1 MVKSNTKG
9 NNSPIL
15 TWRLALT
22 LAAACL
28 LAALI
33 FSFISTRFSN
43 TAGWIS
49 FFIVTFFMACLSA
62 LCWRLLNKENPPRR
76 LGTVL
81 IAAVL
86 LRMAVGA
93 FLYIAL
99 PIYGHASPLET
110 SGYVMADAGKRDQAA
125 YQLAETEKPLYTA
138 FITRRGIDQYGGMLF
153 ISAFVYRYAGEID
166 PTSLAHYPLLIVII
180 TAFISSLAVLFIWA
194 FTNRLWGMS
203 TGMLAASILMVYPE
217 AVLLGSSQM
226 REGFTITL
234 TVIALYGLVRFFQER
249 TWVGAAWMLL
259 ALTLSLP
266 LSPPYAALLLVT
278 LFIAAVPLARLY
290 TVELRIHKGAI
301 AALSILVI
309 ACITAGLW
317 LSLRQFTPEG
327 MSNPIA
333 MLEWWF
339 RKSSDLQTHLT
350 KLDSGW
356 TQKALRT
363 APGWIHLPLI
373 LVYGSVQPFLPAA
386 LIAGTHA
393 KIWQIIAIWRALGW
407 FLLFPVLV
415 YAFIPAI
422 KTRTDKGLA
431 LVLNLLVLGGI
442 LIAAFR
448 SGGDLWDNPR
458 YRAAFVGLQVAV
470 VSWAIIT
477 SRRTNDRWLKRIY
490 IGLILFLV
498 WFLPWYLF
506 RYYGFNWPVTGLYH
520 TIGLGLVTA
529 LIYLFFDWFLHK
541 PVSK

>member
-1 MVKSNTKG
+1 
-9 NNSPIL
+9 
-15 TWRLALT
+15 
-22 LAAACL
+22 
-28 LAALI
+28 
-33 FSFISTRFSN
+33 
-43 TAGWIS
+43 
-49 FFIVTFFMACLSA
+49 
-62 LCWRLLNKENPPRR
+62 
-76 LGTVL
+76 
-81 IAAVL
+81 
-86 LRMAVGA
+86 
-93 FLYIAL
+93 
-99 PIYGHASPLET
+99 
-110 SGYVMADAGKRDQAA
+110 
-125 YQLAETEKPLYTA
+125 
-138 FITRRGIDQYGGMLF
+138 
-153 ISAFVYRYAGEID
+153 
-166 PTSLAHYPLLIVII
+166 
-180 TAFISSLAVLFIWA
+180 
-194 FTNRLWGMS
+194 
-203 TGMLAASILMVYPE
+203 
-217 AVLLGSSQM
+217 
-226 REGFTITL
+226 
-234 TVIALYGLVRFFQER
+234 
-249 TWVGAAWMLL
+249 
-259 ALTLSLP
+259 
-266 LSPPYAALLLVT
+266 
-278 LFIAAVPLARLY
+278 
-290 TVELRIHKGAI
+290 
-301 AALSILVI
+301 
-309 ACITAGLW
+309 
-317 LSLRQFTPEG
+317 

-431 LVLNLLVLGGI
+431 LVLNLLVWGGI

-458 YRAAFVGLQVAV
+458 YRAAFVGLQVAIA
-470 VSWAIIT
+470 SWAIIT